1 MKSSILVFLF
11 IAFGHAHAQRPPPC
25 YMKSYNYTGTYHS
38 DSYAMPEMNGLQS
51 CHDRKTIDVEAL
63 GKFHKTNR
71 ELIDLQIENM
81 LIDPSCKDVHE
92 VLNQYRMKLKKQKEQ
107 TEQKFKVASD
117 YLETIKSLVDIQR
130 TFAYGAAYNTAC
142 SAERNGESTFIDLDT
157 INKILPPSTA
167 QTTQVVKTDEKVGD
181 CSDVK
186 AHGDNDLREFKVSMK
201 KAKGTDFKFFF
212 DPYGIPDQ
220 VILKDSGGAVLYDSG
235 CKGSSGNED
244 LNVKIPLSKL
254 NGEKEVVVSIVNN
267 CSDPTKIKGVSAWE
281 LSLQCV
287 QEEAELC
294 VKPKN
299 DLVGML
305 KREIDFYKRFLDA
318 NAMERHC
325 FIHFDEN
332 ILKEME
338 SYGLFIHEGGVKTNG
353 ICETMDEECE
363 ARQHENARNEQVART
378 GQGSIGR
385 LASLDIPKETSHCPD
400 RPKMSESVLKVISW
414 NYCKLGRKKLGLE

>member
-1 MKSSILVFLF
+1 
-11 IAFGHAHAQRPPPC
+11 
-25 YMKSYNYTGTYHS
+25 
-38 DSYAMPEMNGLQS
+38 MPEMNGLQS

-63 GKFHKTNR
+63 GRFHKTNR

-92 VLNQYRMKLKKQKEQ
+92 VLNQYRIKLKKQKEQ
-107 TEQKFKVASD
+107 TEQKFKFASD
-117 YLETIKSLVDIQR
+117 YLESIKSLVDIQR

-157 INKILPPSTA
+157 INKVLPPSTA
-167 QTTQVVKTDEKVGD
+167 KATQVVKTDEKVGD

-186 AHGDNDLREFKVSMK
+186 AHGDQDLREFKVSMK
-201 KAKGTDFKFFF
+201 KSKGTDFKFFF
-212 DPYGIPDQ
+212 DPYGIPDH

-235 CKGSSGNED
+235 CKGSTGSED
-244 LNVKIPLSKL
+244 LNIKVPMAKL
-254 NGEKEVVVSIVNN
+254 TGEKEVVVTIVNN
-267 CSDPTKIKGVSAWE
+267 CSDPTKVKGVSAWE

-299 DLVGML
+299 DLVAML

-363 ARQHENARNEQVART
+363 ARQVKNSQNEQVAR
-378 GQGSIGR
+378 GAQVSNER
-385 LASLDIPKETSHCPD
+385 LAASINIPKAETICPA
-400 RPKMSESVLKVISW
+400 RPKMSESILKVISW
-414 NYCKLGRKKLGLE
+414 NYCKVGLKKLGLDGH